1 MPDFHFKK
9 TVKFI
14 GKSGGGQLLTYAG
27 RILRTRKRVIEDMLF
42 RILVKLR
49 DCHACAEA
57 A

>member
-1 MPDFHFKK
+1 MPDFHIKK

-14 GKSGGGQLLTYAG
+14 GKSGGGQLL
-27 RILRTRKRVIEDMLF
+27 LRTRKRVIEDMLF